1 MEPATKIMDLDSEY
15 AEYRTYIAEFAKTI
29 DPDDQLPLRV
39 AGYCLKDY
47 EIHGEC
53 LDWLNNYLG

>member
-1 MEPATKIMDLDSEY
+1 MDLDSEY
-15 AEYRTYIAEFAKTI
+15 AEYRQYIDEFAKTI

-39 AGYCLKDY
+39 AGYCLRDF